1 MENIIRNGYKHTH
14 KFIYFR
20 SFVLESKESGRKM
33 EWLSAEKT
41 RQRMNDYG
49 AKGIPFLCAV
59 NYELTEG
66 FVLPYPLEQKEVWW
80 NMEGITNQP
89 SFTTEKQ
96 GSYFRSLPMDEDSYA
111 AKFRIARQGLLRGDS
126 FLLNLTVAT
135 DLDTDFTLE
144 EIFIRSKA
152 RYKLLVP
159 DRFVCFSPETF
170 VILSDGKIS
179 SFPMKGTIRADI
191 PNADHIILND
201 YKESAEH
208 HTIVDLIRN
217 DLNRVATDVRV
228 ERFRYIDRLVTNRGE
243 ILQVSSQVTGNLPE
257 DYLSRLGDLIFDML
271 PAGSISGAPKAATVR
286 IIREAEKED
295 RGFYT
300 GIFGYFDGKSF
311 RSAVM
316 IRFIE
321 QQGNRLRFR
330 SGGGITVNS
339 DCSAEYQEVLQK
351 VYLPC

>member
-1 MENIIRNGYKHTH
+1 
-14 KFIYFR
+14 
-20 SFVLESKESGRKM
+20 M
-33 EWLSAEKT
+33 EWLSAGQT
-41 RQRMNDYG
+41 RQMMNSYG
-49 AKGIPFLCAV
+49 AQGTPFLCAV

-66 FVLPYPLEQKEVWW
+66 FVLPYPLEQNEVWW
-80 NMEGITNQP
+80 NVEGVTNQHFSATGSTGHYFTPLP
-89 SFTTEKQ
+89 SSE
-96 GSYFRSLPMDEDSYA
+96 ESYA
-111 AKFRIARQGLLRGDS
+111 DKFRIARNGLLRGDS

-144 EIFIRSKA
+144 EIYIRSQA

-170 VILSDGKIS
+170 VIMSDGRIS

-191 PNADHIILND
+191 PDAENRILND

-217 DLNRVATDVRV
+217 DLNRISTDVRV
-228 ERFRYIDRLVTNRGE
+228 ERFRYIDRLRTNRGE

-257 DYLSRLGDLIFDML
+257 DYTSRLGDLIFDML
-271 PAGSISGAPKAATVR
+271 PAGSISGAPKTSTVR

-300 GIFGYFDGKSF
+300 GIFGYFDGKCF

-321 QQGNRLRFR
+321 RKGDRFRFR
-330 SGGGITVNS
+330 SGGGITINS

-351 VYLPC
+351 VYLPFL

>member
-1 MENIIRNGYKHTH
+1 
-14 KFIYFR
+14 
-20 SFVLESKESGRKM
+20 M
-33 EWLSAEKT
+33 EWLSAGQT
-41 RQRMNDYG
+41 RQMMNSYG
-49 AKGIPFLCAV
+49 AQGTPFLCAV

-66 FVLPYPLEQKEVWW
+66 FVLPYPLEQNEVWW
-80 NMEGITNQP
+80 NVEGVTNQHFSATGSTGRYFTPLP
-89 SFTTEKQ
+89 SSE
-96 GSYFRSLPMDEDSYA
+96 ESYA
-111 AKFRIARQGLLRGDS
+111 DKFWIARNGLLRGDS

-144 EIFIRSKA
+144 EIYIRSQA

-170 VILSDGKIS
+170 VIMSDGRIS

-191 PNADHIILND
+191 PDAENRILND

-217 DLNRVATDVRV
+217 DLNRISTDVRV
-228 ERFRYIDRLVTNRGE
+228 ERSRYIDRLRTNRGE

-257 DYLSRLGDLIFDML
+257 DYTSRLGDLIFDML
-271 PAGSISGAPKAATVR
+271 PAGSISGAPKTSTVR

-300 GIFGYFDGKSF
+300 GIFGYFDGKCF

-321 QQGNRLRFR
+321 RQGGCFRFR
-330 SGGGITVNS
+330 SGGGITINS

-351 VYLPC
+351 VYLPFL

>member
-1 MENIIRNGYKHTH
+1 MVTT
-14 KFIYFR
+14 
-20 SFVLESKESGRKM
+20 SKEH
-33 EWLSAEKT
+33 
-41 RQRMNDYG
+41 
-49 AKGIPFLCAV
+49 V
-59 NYELTEG
+59 
-66 FVLPYPLEQKEVWW
+66 
-80 NMEGITNQP
+80 
-89 SFTTEKQ
+89 
-96 GSYFRSLPMDEDSYA
+96 GSSR
-111 AKFRIARQGLLRGDS
+111 RIC
-126 FLLNLTVAT
+126 T
-135 DLDTDFTLE
+135 FTLE
-144 EIFIRSKA
+144 EIYIRSQA

-170 VILSDGKIS
+170 VIMSDGRIS

-191 PNADHIILND
+191 PDAENRILND

-217 DLNRVATDVRV
+217 DLNRIATDVRV
-228 ERFRYIDRLVTNRGE
+228 ERFRYIDRLRTNRGE

-257 DYLSRLGDLIFDML
+257 DYTSGLGDLIFDML
-271 PAGSISGAPKAATVR
+271 PAGSISGAPKTSTVR

-300 GIFGYFDGKSF
+300 GIFGYFDGKHF

-321 QQGNRLRFR
+321 RQGDCFRFR
-330 SGGGITVNS
+330 SGGGITINS

-351 VYLPC
+351 VYLPFL

>member
-1 MENIIRNGYKHTH
+1 
-14 KFIYFR
+14 
-20 SFVLESKESGRKM
+20 M
-33 EWLSAEKT
+33 EWLSAGQT
-41 RQRMNDYG
+41 RQMMNSYG
-49 AKGIPFLCAV
+49 AQGTPFLCAV

-66 FVLPYPLEQKEVWW
+66 FVLPYPLEQNEVWW
-80 NMEGITNQP
+80 NVEGVTNQHFSATGSTGHYFTPLP
-89 SFTTEKQ
+89 SSE
-96 GSYFRSLPMDEDSYA
+96 ESYA
-111 AKFRIARQGLLRGDS
+111 DKFRIARNGLLRGDS

-144 EIFIRSKA
+144 EIYFRSQA

-170 VILSDGKIS
+170 VIMSDGRIS

-191 PNADHIILND
+191 PDAENRILND

-217 DLNRVATDVRV
+217 DLNRISTDVRV
-228 ERFRYIDRLVTNRGE
+228 ERFRYIDRLRTNRGE

-257 DYLSRLGDLIFDML
+257 DYTSRLGDLIFDML
-271 PAGSISGAPKAATVR
+271 PAGSISGAPKTSTVR

-300 GIFGYFDGKSF
+300 GIFGYFDGKCF

-321 QQGNRLRFR
+321 RQGDCFRFR
-330 SGGGITVNS
+330 SGGGITINS

-351 VYLPC
+351 IYLPFL

>member
-1 MENIIRNGYKHTH
+1 
-14 KFIYFR
+14 
-20 SFVLESKESGRKM
+20 M
-33 EWLSAEKT
+33 EWLSAGQT
-41 RQRMNDYG
+41 RQMMNSYG
-49 AKGIPFLCAV
+49 AQGTPFLCAV

-66 FVLPYPLEQKEVWW
+66 FVLPYPLEQNEVWW
-80 NMEGITNQP
+80 NVEGVTNQHFSATGSMGRYFTPLP
-89 SFTTEKQ
+89 SSE
-96 GSYFRSLPMDEDSYA
+96 ESYA
-111 AKFRIARQGLLRGDS
+111 DKFRIARNGLLRGDS

-144 EIFIRSKA
+144 EIYFRSQA

-170 VILSDGKIS
+170 VIMSDGRIS

-191 PNADHIILND
+191 PDAENRILND

-217 DLNRVATDVRV
+217 DLNRISTDVRV
-228 ERFRYIDRLVTNRGE
+228 ERFRYIDRLRTNRGE

-257 DYLSRLGDLIFDML
+257 DYTSRLGDLIFDML
-271 PAGSISGAPKAATVR
+271 PAGSISGAPKTSTVR

-300 GIFGYFDGKSF
+300 GIFGYFDGKCF

-321 QQGNRLRFR
+321 RQGDCFRFR
-330 SGGGITVNS
+330 SGGGITINS

-351 VYLPC
+351 VYLPFL

>member
-1 MENIIRNGYKHTH
+1 
-14 KFIYFR
+14 
-20 SFVLESKESGRKM
+20 M
-33 EWLSAEKT
+33 EWLSAGQT
-41 RQRMNDYG
+41 RQMMNSYG
-49 AKGIPFLCAV
+49 AQGTPFLCAV

-66 FVLPYPLEQKEVWW
+66 FVLPYPLEQNEVWW
-80 NMEGITNQP
+80 NVEGVTNQHFSATGSTGHYFTPLP
-89 SFTTEKQ
+89 SSE
-96 GSYFRSLPMDEDSYA
+96 ESYA
-111 AKFRIARQGLLRGDS
+111 DKFRIARNGLLRGDS

-144 EIFIRSKA
+144 EIYFRSQA

-170 VILSDGKIS
+170 VIMSDGRIS

-191 PNADHIILND
+191 PDAENRILND

-217 DLNRVATDVRV
+217 DLNRISTDVRV
-228 ERFRYIDRLVTNRGE
+228 ERFRYIDRLRTNRGE

-257 DYLSRLGDLIFDML
+257 DYTSRLGDLIFDML
-271 PAGSISGAPKAATVR
+271 PAGSISGAPKTSTVR

-300 GIFGYFDGKSF
+300 GIFGYFDGKCF

-321 QQGNRLRFR
+321 RQGDCFRFR
-330 SGGGITVNS
+330 SGGGITINS

-351 VYLPC
+351 VYLPFL

>member
-1 MENIIRNGYKHTH
+1 
-14 KFIYFR
+14 
-20 SFVLESKESGRKM
+20 M
-33 EWLSAEKT
+33 EWLSAGQT
-41 RQRMNDYG
+41 RQMMNSYG
-49 AKGIPFLCAV
+49 AQGTPFLCAV

-66 FVLPYPLEQKEVWW
+66 FVLPYPLEQNEVWW
-80 NMEGITNQP
+80 NVEGVTNQHFSATGSTGRYFTPLP
-89 SFTTEKQ
+89 SSE
-96 GSYFRSLPMDEDSYA
+96 ESYA
-111 AKFRIARQGLLRGDS
+111 DKFRIARNGLLRGDS

-144 EIFIRSKA
+144 EIYIRSQA

-170 VILSDGKIS
+170 VIMSDGRIS

-191 PNADHIILND
+191 PDAENRILND

-217 DLNRVATDVRV
+217 DLNRISTDVRV
-228 ERFRYIDRLVTNRGE
+228 ERFRYIDRLRTNRGE

-257 DYLSRLGDLIFDML
+257 DYTSRLGDLIFDML
-271 PAGSISGAPKAATVR
+271 PAGSISGAPKTSTVR

-300 GIFGYFDGKSF
+300 GIFGYFDGKCF

-321 QQGNRLRFR
+321 RKGDRFRFR
-330 SGGGITVNS
+330 SGGGITINS

-351 VYLPC
+351 VYLPFL

>member
-1 MENIIRNGYKHTH
+1 
-14 KFIYFR
+14 
-20 SFVLESKESGRKM
+20 M
-33 EWLSAEKT
+33 EWLSAGQT
-41 RQRMNDYG
+41 RQMMNSYG
-49 AKGIPFLCAV
+49 TQGTPFLCAV

-66 FVLPYPLEQKEVWW
+66 FVLPYPLEQNEVWW
-80 NMEGITNQP
+80 NVEGVTNQHFSATGSTGHYFTPLP
-89 SFTTEKQ
+89 SSE
-96 GSYFRSLPMDEDSYA
+96 ESYA
-111 AKFRIARQGLLRGDS
+111 DKFRIARNGLLRGDS

-144 EIFIRSKA
+144 EIYIRSQA

-170 VILSDGKIS
+170 VIMSDGRIS

-191 PNADHIILND
+191 PDAENRILND

-217 DLNRVATDVRV
+217 DLNRIATDVRV
-228 ERFRYIDRLVTNRGE
+228 ERFRYIDRLRTNRGE
-243 ILQVSSQVTGNLPE
+243 ILQVSSQVMGNLPE
-257 DYLSRLGDLIFDML
+257 DYTSRLGDLIFDML
-271 PAGSISGAPKAATVR
+271 PAGSISGAPKTSTVR

-300 GIFGYFDGKSF
+300 GIFGYFDGKCF

-321 QQGNRLRFR
+321 RKGDRFRFR
-330 SGGGITVNS
+330 SGGGITINS

-351 VYLPC
+351 VYLPFL

>member
-1 MENIIRNGYKHTH
+1 
-14 KFIYFR
+14 
-20 SFVLESKESGRKM
+20 
-33 EWLSAEKT
+33 
-41 RQRMNDYG
+41 
-49 AKGIPFLCAV
+49 
-59 NYELTEG
+59 
-66 FVLPYPLEQKEVWW
+66 
-80 NMEGITNQP
+80 
-89 SFTTEKQ
+89 
-96 GSYFRSLPMDEDSYA
+96 
-111 AKFRIARQGLLRGDS
+111 
-126 FLLNLTVAT
+126 
-135 DLDTDFTLE
+135 
-144 EIFIRSKA
+144 
-152 RYKLLVP
+152 
-159 DRFVCFSPETF
+159 
-170 VILSDGKIS
+170 
-179 SFPMKGTIRADI
+179 MKGTIRADI

-201 YKESAEH
+201 YKERAEH

>member
-1 MENIIRNGYKHTH
+1 
-14 KFIYFR
+14 
-20 SFVLESKESGRKM
+20 M
-33 EWLSAEKT
+33 EWLSAGQT
-41 RQRMNDYG
+41 RQMMNSYG
-49 AKGIPFLCAV
+49 AQGTPFLCAV

-66 FVLPYPLEQKEVWW
+66 FVLPYPLEQNEVWW
-80 NMEGITNQP
+80 NVEGVTNQHFSATGSTGHYFTPLP
-89 SFTTEKQ
+89 SSE
-96 GSYFRSLPMDEDSYA
+96 ESYA
-111 AKFRIARQGLLRGDS
+111 DKFRIARNGLLRGDS

-144 EIFIRSKA
+144 EIYICSQA

-170 VILSDGKIS
+170 VIMSDGRIS

-191 PNADHIILND
+191 PDAENRILND

-217 DLNRVATDVRV
+217 DLNRISTDVRV
-228 ERFRYIDRLVTNRGE
+228 ERFRYIDRLRTNRGE

-257 DYLSRLGDLIFDML
+257 DYTSRLGDLIFDML
-271 PAGSISGAPKAATVR
+271 PAGSISGAPKTSTVR

-300 GIFGYFDGKSF
+300 GIFGYFDGKCF

-321 QQGNRLRFR
+321 RQGDCFRFR
-330 SGGGITVNS
+330 SGGGITINS

-351 VYLPC
+351 VYLPFL

>member
-1 MENIIRNGYKHTH
+1 
-14 KFIYFR
+14 
-20 SFVLESKESGRKM
+20 M
-33 EWLSAEKT
+33 EWLSAGQT
-41 RQRMNDYG
+41 RQMMNSYG
-49 AKGIPFLCAV
+49 AQGTPFLCAV

-66 FVLPYPLEQKEVWW
+66 FVLPYPLEQNEVWW
-80 NMEGITNQP
+80 NVEGVTNQHFSATGSTGHYFTPLP
-89 SFTTEKQ
+89 SSE
-96 GSYFRSLPMDEDSYA
+96 ESYA
-111 AKFRIARQGLLRGDS
+111 DKFWIARNGLLRGDS

-144 EIFIRSKA
+144 EIYIRSQA

-170 VILSDGKIS
+170 VIMSDGRIS

-191 PNADHIILND
+191 PDAENRILND

-217 DLNRVATDVRV
+217 DLNRISTDVRV
-228 ERFRYIDRLVTNRGE
+228 ERFRYIDRLRTNRGE

-257 DYLSRLGDLIFDML
+257 DYTSRLGDLIFDML
-271 PAGSISGAPKAATVR
+271 PAGSISGAPKTSTVR

-300 GIFGYFDGKSF
+300 GIFGYFDGKCF

-321 QQGNRLRFR
+321 RQGDCFRFR
-330 SGGGITVNS
+330 SGGGITINS

-351 VYLPC
+351 VYLPFL

>member
-1 MENIIRNGYKHTH
+1 
-14 KFIYFR
+14 
-20 SFVLESKESGRKM
+20 M
-33 EWLSAEKT
+33 EWLSAGQT
-41 RQRMNDYG
+41 RQMMNSYG
-49 AKGIPFLCAV
+49 AQETPFLCAV

-66 FVLPYPLEQKEVWW
+66 FVLPYPLEQNEVWW
-80 NMEGITNQP
+80 NVEGVTNQHFSATGSTGRYFTPLP
-89 SFTTEKQ
+89 SSE
-96 GSYFRSLPMDEDSYA
+96 ESYA
-111 AKFRIARQGLLRGDS
+111 DKFRIARNGLLRGDS

-144 EIFIRSKA
+144 EIYIRSQA

-159 DRFVCFSPETF
+159 DRFVCFSPEIF
-170 VILSDGKIS
+170 VIMSDGRIS

-191 PNADHIILND
+191 PDAENRILND

-217 DLNRVATDVRV
+217 DLNRIATDVRV
-228 ERFRYIDRLVTNRGE
+228 ERFRYIDRLRTNRGE

-257 DYLSRLGDLIFDML
+257 DYTSRLGDLIFDML
-271 PAGSISGAPKAATVR
+271 PAGSISGAPKTSTVR

-300 GIFGYFDGKSF
+300 GIFGYFDGKRF

-321 QQGNRLRFR
+321 RQGDCFRFR
-330 SGGGITVNS
+330 SGGGITINS

-351 VYLPC
+351 VYLPFL

>member
-1 MENIIRNGYKHTH
+1 MD
-14 KFIYFR
+14 
-20 SFVLESKESGRKM
+20 
-33 EWLSAEKT
+33 WLSAGKT
-41 RQRMNDYG
+41 RQLMNDYG

-66 FVLPYPLEQKEVWW
+66 FVSPYPLEQKEIWW
-80 NMEGITNQP
+80 NMEGITNLP
-89 SFTTEKQ
+89 SFTTVKR
-96 GSYFRSLPMDEDSYA
+96 GSYFRSLPMDEDCYA

-159 DRFVCFSPETF
+159 DQFVCFSPETF

-191 PNADHIILND
+191 PHADHIILND